1 MSSYKVVYGDSLLK
15 MLETSLPDYLES
27 EIPFHKIIQIK
38 DNDEIIWDRKK
49 RYYKENFINENKYK

>member
-1 MSSYKVVYGDSLLK
+1 MSTYKVVYGDSLLK

-38 DNDEIIWDRKK
+38 DINEIIWDRKK